1 MDYETGG
8 TTVDWLSGALW
19 IVAAL
24 GLVALFILV
33 NSHRVPRAEPDVTA
47 QVEAHFAV
55 GKAPEIAGTS
65 MGFPRALVI
74 IESGARSRYPVE
86 ILLTA
91 AASAASFCLIG
102 LLSRVRARLPTAPQ
116 AASRYKGRKPT
127 ARAQAGQVKAW
138 SRLA

>member
-74 IESGARSRYPVE
+74 IRVGCSISLPGGNASDSRRLGGFILPHRSPQQGQSKASHSPSGSLQ
-86 ILLTA
+86 I
-91 AASAASFCLIG
+91 
-102 LLSRVRARLPTAPQ
+102 
-116 AASRYKGRKPT
+116 
-127 ARAQAGQVKAW
+127 
-138 SRLA
+138 